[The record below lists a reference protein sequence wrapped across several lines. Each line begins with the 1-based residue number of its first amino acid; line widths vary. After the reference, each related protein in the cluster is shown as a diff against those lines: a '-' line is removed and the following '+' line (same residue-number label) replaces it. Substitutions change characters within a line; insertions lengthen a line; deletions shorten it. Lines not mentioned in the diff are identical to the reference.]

1 VTIVAW
7 KEAKEHATLTS
18 TAGGRREWSAPYIL
32 TSDNPR
38 DDGQACVDFM
48 DTIGRGLS
56 DTFRYAD
63 REDSTV
69 WCKKVTPTRIPNS
82 VLHWQVVCEYS
93 PLEPKES
100 SEDEDGNPTDDP
112 MNFRYDISTGIQYF
126 QVPVYQAWNMDQ
138 MPKDGTAPGYIRALE
153 SLGPVHNSAGV
164 VYDPPLLRELPESVL
179 RISGNALYYDD
190 QYFYL
195 PGTIN
200 EFTLRWSQNLAQ
212 YGFLFTEMKPCCVLC
227 AGVSADYQRQN
238 GLAYWRYTF
247 EWRIRQ
253 RTDATDGSVYGG
265 INPQD
270 GFLETILDRGISRIA
285 NAGAP
290 DGKGGT
296 ITMADIEVGMA
307 EATPIRDWQG
317 DRVPELVLLDGHGR
331 PLQGSRTDQ
340 APPVYFRWRVHPY
353 GVFTYPFVPLK
364 IFK

>member
-18 TAGGRREWSAPYIL
+18 TAGGRREWSAPYLL

-38 DDGQACVDFM
+38 DDGQTCVDFM

-112 MNFRYDISTGIQYF
+112 MDWRYEISCGTQFF
-126 QVPVYQAWNMDQ
+126 QTPVWKAWNIDP
-138 MPKDGTAPGYIRALE
+138 MPHEGVGAGYQCPAE
-153 SLGPVHNSAGV
+153 TLGPVVNSAGI
-164 VYDPPLLRELPESVL
+164 VYDPPLLRDTPETVL
-179 RISGNALYYDD
+179 RISGNWPEYWAANLTCYA
-190 QYFYL
+190 
-195 PGTIN
+195 GRIN
-200 EFTLRWSQNLAQ
+200 PSPLRWSVRLLTY
-212 YGFLFTEMKPCCVLC
+212 YGFRDQVFPPYCVLC
-227 AGVSADYQRQN
+227 AAVTADYRRDNGVSFWQ
-238 GLAYWRYTF
+238 YTY
-247 EWRIRQ
+247 EWRIRE
-253 RTDATDGSVYGG
+253 RAST

-270 GFLETILDRGISRIA
+270 GFLETILDRGITRLAKGGS
-285 NAGAP
+285 P

-296 ITMADIEVGMA
+296 ISASDIKEGMGINS
-307 EATPIRDWQG
+307 PVRDVAG
-317 DRVPELVLLDGHGR
+317 DRVPELVLFDGHGQ
-331 PLQGSRTDQ
+331 PLQAADSKSS
-340 APPVYFRWRVHPY
+340 PPVYFRWRVHPY
-353 GVFTYPFVPLK
+353 AEFQVLPLD
-364 IFK
+364 IFR